1 MVGTRKMFIIMGYAL
16 RPKARHSTVT
26 DHKPTVHFIPI
37 NIDIF
42 LLLIAY

>member
-1 MVGTRKMFIIMGYAL
+1 MVGMRKMFIIMGYAL

-26 DHKPTVHFIPI
+26 DHKATVHLIPI

-42 LLLIAY
+42 LPLMAY